1 MTADVQH
8 QMEALCQALLLG
20 GGMGLFYDLLRVVRV
35 RLKQRWLGQGLDL
48 LFWLTATA
56 ALFCWSDRAWGGA
69 VRLYGAVFCLVGGGL
84 YFQLLSPCVLW
95 LGYRIADFLR
105 KILKILLIPLSVLC
119 VGTKKVK
126 NIIRN
131 SFLFRF
137 KWYRIGQKTI
147 EMDGAVQRRAMRK
160 KGESRRAI

>member
-1 MTADVQH
+1 M
-8 QMEALCQALLLG
+8 LN
-20 GGMGLFYDLLRVVRV
+20 
-35 RLKQRWLGQGLDL
+35 
-48 LFWLTATA
+48 
-56 ALFCWSDRAWGGA
+56 SI
-69 VRLYGAVFCLVGGGL
+69 
-84 YFQLLSPCVLW
+84 VLW